1 MVAIQA
7 AAASAVSKEQADWG
21 QGLADAGGTEG
32 TIESGDTDATDAD
45 GKESI
50 LPEGALVAGAS
61 CMPHCTGVCM
71 EHCNF
76 AKAKATGCDPGKC
89 EDTCKRGCE
98 SKNAERGEI
107 EGDGSDDGQGDEDI
121 DGGGGNAL
129 TDGVGVND
137 GSDVEIPFEVR
148 GAGMWSLPYEYCA
161 VYVLSPRRIGCESC
175 MPNEIAKC

>member
-1 MVAIQA
+1 MTSV
-7 AAASAVSKEQADWG
+7 EN
-21 QGLADAGGTEG
+21 
-32 TIESGDTDATDAD
+32 
-45 GKESI
+45 
-50 LPEGALVAGAS
+50 P
-61 CMPHCTGVCM
+61 TGSSEELCLSRSSVLS
-71 EHCNF
+71 EVF
-76 AKAKATGCDPGKC
+76 VG
-89 EDTCKRGCE
+89 
-98 SKNAERGEI
+98 
-107 EGDGSDDGQGDEDI
+107 DDGQGDEDI